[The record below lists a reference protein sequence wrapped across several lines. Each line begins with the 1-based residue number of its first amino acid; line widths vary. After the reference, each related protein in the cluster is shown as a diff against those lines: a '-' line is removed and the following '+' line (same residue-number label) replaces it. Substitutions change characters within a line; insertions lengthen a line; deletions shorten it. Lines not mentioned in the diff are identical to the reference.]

1 MNAASVIVVTLIVA
15 LMTLYEWPKM
25 SRNQQK
31 EKVIFAAMALSGWLL
46 AILLIFFPEI
56 PGPTHFIEM
65 IFKSQSKWLEQ

>member
-1 MNAASVIVVTLIVA
+1 MNTASVIGVTLIVA

-25 SRNQQK
+25 SRNQKK
-31 EKVIFAAMALSGWLL
+31 EKAVFASIALSGWLL
-46 AILLIFFPEI
+46 AVILIFFPEI